1 MEYTVT
7 FTRYVID
14 TGKET
19 LFETTI
25 CSEDPTIVKRETTKM
40 AKTLEPF
47 AKLQKER
54 PLSWN
59 TSGYWE
65 SENYSKRWT
74 EYMRN
79 SPITDDAIYNIS
91 ISPTSSL
98 LDTASRKVY
107 DAGDQ
112 LKKAIEELQK
122 NHSFNPNLSKID
134 PGLPEILDV
143 KLPDH
148 LSALVEIFETVKTR
162 INERINELNSKVD

>member
-7 FTRYVID
+7 FTRYVMGI
-14 TGKET
+14 GKET

-25 CSEDPTIVKRETTKM
+25 SSNDPTAVKRETTKI
-40 AKTLEPF
+40 AKTLDPF
-47 AKLQKER
+47 ALFQKER
-54 PLSWN
+54 PLSWDTYGIGAKE
-59 TSGYWE
+59 TS
-65 SENYSKRWT
+65 SKRWT

-79 SPITDDAIYNIS
+79 SPVTDDAVYNIS

-98 LDTASRKVY
+98 LDTVSRKVY

-162 INERINELNSKVD
+162 INERINELNSKAD